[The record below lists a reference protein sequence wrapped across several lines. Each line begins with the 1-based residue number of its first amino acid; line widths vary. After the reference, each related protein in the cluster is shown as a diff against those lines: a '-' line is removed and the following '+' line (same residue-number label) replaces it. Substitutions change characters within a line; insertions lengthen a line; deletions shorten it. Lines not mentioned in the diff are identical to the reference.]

1 MNNYF
6 SYLLL
11 IVSVI
16 KVFGASNSILLKGSH
31 LSQLDNSLVIIDNL
45 NLSLNLTLTLV
56 TGSLANTQLVSDY
69 YSQYFSHY
77 FTIYDQTEMHVKMH
91 GSVAHLS
98 QVFNTTF
105 VEYKCPDGKWGYRV
119 TKKIVIFLFKG
130 FKDRGF
136 KI

>member
-16 KVFGASNSILLKGSH
+16 KVFGASNSILLKGTH
-31 LSQLDNSLVIIDNL
+31 LSQLDNSLVIKDNL
-45 NLSLNLTLTLV
+45 NPSLNLTLTLV

-105 VEYKCPDGKWGYRV
+105 IE
-119 TKKIVIFLFKG
+119 
-130 FKDRGF
+130 
-136 KI
+136 